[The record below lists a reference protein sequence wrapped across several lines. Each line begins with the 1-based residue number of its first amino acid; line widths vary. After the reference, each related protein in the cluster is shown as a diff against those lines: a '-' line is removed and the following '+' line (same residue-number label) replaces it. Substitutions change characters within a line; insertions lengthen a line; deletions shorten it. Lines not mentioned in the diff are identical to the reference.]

1 MRQTIEDKKYE
12 LFSISPLLE
21 ELGISIKTI
30 KLDEERPDFSFEYEG
45 KKIGLEETKCK
56 YRKRYY
62 VNDNVIHAV
71 LHSIR
76 PELEER
82 GESRISMKI
91 YFKENVY
98 KRINFNEEELKQEIW
113 SHYENQ
119 PANKK
124 YIEELIIEHVDS
136 EFIQIQMFLNKEQIE
151 IDPNVIYKSISQ
163 KEDRLEGYKQLE
175 KNKDINEYWLVIRMW
190 DNSISYIN
198 QSFSEIDTKYD
209 RIYLVSHHEPILR
222 IK

>member
-1 MRQTIEDKKYE
+1 MRQTVEDKRFE

-21 ELGISIKTI
+21 ELGVSAKTI

-45 KKIGLEETKCK
+45 KKIGVEETKCK

-62 VNDNVIHAV
+62 INDNVIHAV
-71 LHSIR
+71 LHDIR
-76 PELEER
+76 PILEEE
-82 GESRISMKI
+82 GASKMNLKI
-91 YFKENVY
+91 FFKEDVY
-98 KRINFNEEELKQEIW
+98 LNINFNEEELKQEIK
-113 SHYENQ
+113 SLYNHQSIET
-119 PANKK
+119 K
-124 YIEELIIEHVDS
+124 YIDDLIVEYVDS
-136 EFIQIQMFLNKEQIE
+136 DYFRIQMFLNKELKEIE
-151 IDPNVIYKSISQ
+151 PSIIYKSILQ
-163 KEDRLEGYKQLE
+163 KEDRLEGYKHLE

-198 QSFSEIDTKYD
+198 QSFTEIESNYD

>member
-1 MRQTIEDKKYE
+1 MRQTIEDKKFE

-21 ELGISIKTI
+21 ELGVSIKAI
-30 KLDEERPDFSFEYEG
+30 KLDEERPDFSFEYKG

-119 PANKK
+119 SANKK
-124 YIEELIIEHVDS
+124 YIEKLIIEHVDS